1 MFKLIFKAM
10 VIILF
15 TVFLMVA
22 LAFWKGGEPFR
33 IFGEGTLV
41 VGQKIMEFGDFVD
54 DLRKGVKKKRK
65 KIEQIKDEISS
76 KGETGNEIVITR
88 QWNL

>member
-41 VGQKIMEFGDFVD
+41 VGQKIMEFGYFVD

>member
-10 VIILF
+10 VIISF
-15 TVFLMVA
+15 VAFLLVA

-33 IFGEGTLV
+33 IFGEGTLA
-41 VGQKIMEFGDFVD
+41 VGKKIMEFGDFVD
-54 DLRKGVKKKRK
+54 DITRGVKKKRK
-65 KIEQIKDEISS
+65 KIERIKDEISS
-76 KGETGNEIVITR
+76 KNETENEMAITR